1 MNHHTDAHS
10 LLLGNARVKMVKS
23 FEELVSTPFRDG
35 VNALCWERRL
45 SGDFGDVVER
55 LAVGMGITTI
65 EETHLCSLSLSEM
78 GCLAR
83 EVMLADLAM
92 LRARDLLPVLDCVN
106 GYLHDD
112 NEGPV
117 PTHVQSFHVDS
128 ATVEA
133 DTYLCTYHG
142 LSSEGLLNEEAKRR
156 VEIPETRAEL
166 LALYGGEDDEEFVEY
181 LNENF
186 FDLHY
191 AALPQAQ
198 PYSFGVGNLW
208 RIAIEYPGCKV
219 PPCIHRAPAT
229 IPDQS
234 PRLLLIS

>member
-1 MNHHTDAHS
+1 MNHHTAAQS
-10 LLLGNARVKMVKS
+10 LFPGNARVKMVAS

-45 SGDFGDVVER
+45 SGDFCDVVER
-55 LAVGMGITTI
+55 LAVGRGITTI
-65 EETHLCSLSLSEM
+65 EEAHLYSLSLSDK
-78 GCLAR
+78 GAIAR
-83 EVMLADLAM
+83 DVLLADLEM

-112 NEGPV
+112 SEGPV

-142 LSSEGLLNEEAKRR
+142 LSSEGLLNEEARRR
-156 VEIPETRAEL
+156 VDIPETRAQL
-166 LALYGGEDDEEFVEY
+166 LALYGGEDDEGFVEY
-181 LNENF
+181 LNDNF

-191 AALPQAQ
+191 APLPQSR

-229 IPDQS
+229 FPGQS